1 MAGTLF
7 VVATPIGNLEDISP
21 RAIKV
26 LREVALIAAEDT
38 RRTGHLLQR
47 FGLTTRTTSFHE
59 HSLKG
64 KTSVLLERLLAGDD
78 VALVSDAGTPGISDP
93 GDPLIRA
100 AYDAGIRVTPIPGP
114 SAAVTAVSASGFGG
128 GGFIF
133 LGFPPTKGSAR
144 AAWIAALRAA
154 SAAVGAAVFYEA
166 PHRIVDTLAQ
176 LRDALGDIEVVICR
190 ELTKI
195 HEEVIHGS
203 LGTLRL
209 DEPRGEFTVV
219 LNIGQIA
226 AELRT
231 ADALAVVT
239 AEDLAREFRDLTEN
253 QQKTRRQA
261 IAAIARK
268 HQLQARD
275 VYARLE
281 VAKSSGV

>member
-1 MAGTLF
+1 M
-7 VVATPIGNLEDISP
+7 
-21 RAIKV
+21 
-26 LREVALIAAEDT
+26 
-38 RRTGHLLQR
+38 
-47 FGLTTRTTSFHE
+47 
-59 HSLKG
+59 
-64 KTSVLLERLLAGDD
+64 
-78 VALVSDAGTPGISDP
+78 
-93 GDPLIRA
+93 
-100 AYDAGIRVTPIPGP
+100 
-114 SAAVTAVSASGFGG
+114 
-128 GGFIF
+128 
-133 LGFPPTKGSAR
+133 GFPPTKGSAR